1 MVQDHEFEDGAES
14 VEAVGDGEGSD
25 HPFEGGVVVAEGIE
39 CGGVAEDVEVELG
52 EIGVVMEAILEEGE
66 EVLGC
71 EGGFEVGFEE
81 VG

>member
-1 MVQDHEFEDGAES
+1 M
-14 VEAVGDGEGSD
+14 
-25 HPFEGGVVVAEGIE
+25 AEGIE